1 MGLLTGL
8 LGLPLAPVRGVA
20 WIAEQIRQQAEDQYY
35 DPARI
40 RAQLER
46 IDEARRSGEL
56 PEEECAELENELL
69 QRLMTRR
76 RE

>member
-8 LGLPLAPVRGVA
+8 LGLPLAPVRGVVWLA
-20 WIAEQIRQQAEDQYY
+20 DQIRQQAEDQYY

-40 RAQLER
+40 RAQLEL
-46 IDEARRSGEL
+46 IDEARRTGEL
-56 PEEECAELENELL
+56 SEQECAELENELL

-76 RE
+76 R